1 MESPPSEDEMTV
13 EEGVAEINR
22 IEGMASGTRGA
33 GALACIALGRAERVV
48 ERGDGLMMLMLRRMA

>member
-1 MESPPSEDEMTV
+1 MTV

-22 IEGMASGTRGA
+22 IEGMALGTGGA

-48 ERGDGLMMLMLRRMA
+48 GRGDGLMMLMLRRMA